1 MNKTRIALST
11 LLTLLL
17 FGSGLV
23 QVRADDT
30 DIYLAPPTV
39 ARDDAPNILIILDNS
54 GSMESNTVTINQP
67 YDATNTYA
75 GDSTKTNGYIFD
87 TSKIYWTDDGSIPS
101 DADSTSNLQWF
112 SASNNNCSHAANNL
126 GTSAGAT
133 GIYSSD
139 YIAEYH
145 PAPTKNWGNVAA
157 GLDDLVE
164 CAADSQTYGGS
175 DTLYADSTKNN
186 NYTSSS
192 SLEISWTAY
201 GGITLYSGNYLNYY
215 WGPKTTITQTR
226 METAKDA
233 VTQIVNSNIN
243 VRLGL
248 MVYNNNNSNPNG
260 GRVVARISKL
270 TDPWRTS
277 LKNTL
282 AEVRGYVN
290 PGASYGSGSRP
301 NYTPLAETLWEAK
314 QYFSGGSVTYGG
326 SNWDTGNSGSDVK
339 YPRPYP
345 DVCAEDASNSA
356 YCADYNY
363 GSIDRTNVDSWYTST
378 GGTYISPFKYQCQQA
393 YVIVITDGDP
403 TNDGAANSN
412 IDNLPGIIAY
422 PTPNSTGSSTA
433 TTAGT
438 SDRLD
443 DLAGWMYNNDI
454 IPNATLDGTQR
465 VLTYTVGFGTGLST
479 SGRDLLKRTAEAG
492 HGQYFNAS
500 DANKLASSLQSAIID
515 IQTTSSSF
523 AAPSLSVN
531 AFNKLYNSDD
541 IYFALFKPSGTV
553 AWDGNIK
560 KLHLCNTSDVAN
572 YGCTYGE
579 IIDSQTPPQPAID
592 TANLRIKKTSQSYWS
607 SSADGGTVTAGGAG
621 EAIENQSGARN
632 IYTFMGDYTT
642 GLPSSG
648 TKIDNSTSGAMYTA
662 ATADYSLLD
671 STGTIAALPTTTEQN
686 TAVESTLDWM
696 TGYDF
701 GSTTNKR
708 WPMGDP
714 LHSRPVALTL
724 GKDSTTGKPIIK
736 LLVATN
742 DGQIHMIDDS
752 TGEEQWAFI
761 PQELLG
767 KQYSLAL
774 DGDGTHPYGAD
785 STPVLWVQDTD
796 GNGIIDP
803 SKGEDIWMFIG
814 MRRGGRNIYAF
825 DMLPSSSYSTPIT
838 STSTIIKP
846 ELKWVIQGGTTT
858 GFTQLGQTWSV
869 PQLVNIRMKCNGGS
883 CTAGDSVAKT
893 VLIFGGGYN
902 KGQDSGNFATSSS
915 SPFGTDNAASPA
927 GMGNGIYIVDPT
939 DGSLIWRAGS
949 DASADLQLSDMI
961 YSIPSEVALTD
972 TNGDFAADR
981 MYVGDMGG
989 QVWRIDLDN
998 QLDVGS
1004 NGAST
1009 GYVFA
1014 DLVCQRNAS
1023 NVRDCSN
1030 TTFNT
1035 PEDWRKLFYPPDIS
1049 QVSDSTYSNTPNYD
1063 VVAFATGNRAD
1074 PVDWQTINSNKEA
1087 VHNYIYAL
1095 RDYNIGTGGAP
1106 SGTVAITGPDLED
1119 VTANI
1124 LDTGTAAQVTTKTN
1138 ALKTSKGWFIEL
1150 KEATAIKVV
1159 PVAPSTTVWVGEK
1172 GLAKAVIF
1180 DNVIYVTTYTPAN
1193 EVTSTV
1199 TCAANE
1205 GLGKLYTLNLVNA
1218 TGVNGVRVQNVGG
1231 GIPSELVTII
1241 RPGGITGLVG
1251 TSGGAAGVDLP
1262 GWSDKKPVYWYQK

>member
-1 MNKTRIALST
+1 MNKTKIALST

-39 ARDDAPNILIILDNS
+39 ARDDAPNILIIFDNS
-54 GSMESNTVTINQP
+54 GSMETNNVSIDQP
-67 YDATNTYA
+67 YDATTTYA
-75 GDSTKTNGYIFD
+75 GDSSKTNGYIFD
-87 TSKIYWTDDGSIPS
+87 TNKIYWSADGTIPS
-101 DADSTSNLQWF
+101 DADSTSNQQWF
-112 SASNNNCSHAANNL
+112 SDSNNNCSHAAINL

-157 GLDDLVE
+157 GLDQIVE
-164 CAADSQTYGGS
+164 CAADSPTYGGS
-175 DTLYADSTKNN
+175 DTQYADSTKNN
-186 NYTSSS
+186 DYTGTA
-192 SLEISWTAY
+192 SLEINWSAY

-215 WGPKTTITQTR
+215 WGPKTTITQSR
-226 METAKDA
+226 MVTAKQA
-233 VTQIVNSNIN
+233 VTKLIDSNIN

-248 MVYNNNNSNPNG
+248 MVYNVNNSTPNG
-260 GRVVARISKL
+260 GRIVARISKL
-270 TDPWRTS
+270 NDAWRTS
-277 LKNTL
+277 LKNT
-282 AEVRGYVN
+282 VN
-290 PGASYGSGSRP
+290 QITGWIDPSLPLDTSNS
-301 NYTPLAETLWEAK
+301 NKTYTPLSETLYEAYK
-314 QYFSGGSVTYGG
+314 YMSGGSVTYGG
-326 SNWDTGNSGSDVK
+326 DNWDTGSAAGKSP
-339 YPRPYP
+339 YPVPYP
-345 DVCAEDASNSA
+345 DICAEDASNSA
-356 YCADYNY
+356 YCADYDYSTVTANTIDTWY
-363 GSIDRTNVDSWYTST
+363 GSAS
-378 GGTYISPFKYQCQQA
+378 GGTYISPFKYQCQQT
-393 YVIVITDGDP
+393 YIIIVTDGDP
-403 TNDGAANSN
+403 TNDGAATSAINS
-412 IDNLPGIIAY
+412 LTGGTTY
-422 PTPNSTGSSTA
+422 PTPTTGGNT
-433 TTAGT
+433 GNT
-438 SDRLD
+438 SNRLD
-443 DLAGWMYNNDI
+443 DLAGYMYNNDI
-454 IPNATLDGTQR
+454 IPNSTLDGTQR
-465 VLTYTVGFGTGLST
+465 VLTYTVGFGTGLSS
-479 SGRDLLKRTAEAG
+479 SGLNLLERTADAG
-492 HGQYFNAS
+492 HGKYFNAS
-500 DANKLASSLQSAIID
+500 DANKLASALQSAIID

-560 KLHLCNTSDVAN
+560 KLHLCNTSDVSN

-579 IIDSQTPPQPAID
+579 IIDAQTPPQPAID
-592 TANLRIKKTSQSYWS
+592 AANLRIKDTSQSYWS
-607 SSADGGTVTAGGAG
+607 TSADGGTVTKGGAG
-621 EAIENQSGARN
+621 EAMENQSSRN
-632 IYTFMGDYTT
+632 IYTFLGSYSTDLPATGDKLQTGKTGNVYTT
-642 GLPSSG
+642 
-648 TKIDNSTSGAMYTA
+648 
-662 ATADYSLLD
+662 ATTTDLTLLD
-671 STGTIAALPTTTEQN
+671 STGTIAAMATTTDQQN
-686 TAVESTLDWM
+686 AVEGTIDWM
-696 TGYDF
+696 MGYDY
-701 GSTTNKR
+701 GSTSSKR
-708 WPMGDP
+708 WPLGDP

-736 LLVATN
+736 LLVSTN
-742 DGQIHMIDDS
+742 DGQIHLIDDA
-752 TGEEQWAFI
+752 TGKEQWAFI
-761 PQELLG
+761 PPELLG

-774 DGDGTHPYGAD
+774 DGDGIHPYGAD
-785 STPVLWVQDTD
+785 STPVLWVQDTN
-796 GNGIIDP
+796 GNGIIEPTD
-803 SKGEDIWMFIG
+803 SDKIYMYIG

-825 DMLPSSSYSTPIT
+825 DLTPSATVT
-838 STSTIIKP
+838 STDTILTP
-846 ELKWVIQGGTTT
+846 RLMWVIQGGTTP
-858 GFTQLGQTWSV
+858 GFEQLGQTWSV

-883 CTAGDSVAKT
+883 CTAGDSLAKP

-927 GMGNGIYIVDPT
+927 GMGNGIYIVDPN

-981 MYVGDMGG
+981 LYVGDMGG

-1014 DLVCQRNAS
+1014 DLVCQRNSS

-1030 TTFNT
+1030 TTYNT

-1095 RDYNIGTGGAP
+1095 RDYNITTGGAP
-1106 SGTVAITGPDLED
+1106 SGTVAITGSDLED

-1124 LDTGTAAQVTTKTN
+1124 LDTGTAAQITAKTN
-1138 ALKTSKGWFIEL
+1138 ALKTSKGWFIQL
-1150 KEATAIKVV
+1150 KESTAIKVV

-1180 DNVIYVTTYTPAN
+1180 DNTIYVTTYTPAN

-1218 TGVNGVRVQNVGG
+1218 TGVNGTRVQDVGG

-1262 GWSDKKPVYWYQK
+1262 DWSDKKPVYWYQK